1 MNLSEA
7 QQFLQESITSIYT
20 EREASLIVRYLVE
33 DLIGSTYALDQLLDE
48 SQEALIVQ
56 ARARLLNHEPWQYI
70 SGWADFYGL
79 KFKVSNAVLI
89 PRPETEELVSSTL
102 EIIRKGHCNSLMD
115 IGTGSGIIPIT
126 ISKKVKSNLN
136 IYATDI
142 SADALEVAESNAI
155 LHRVDIQFIQ
165 GDILDSKQWVYL
177 PIVDIITSNPPYI
190 GTDEKNLLSAHV
202 INHEPHI
209 ALFAYHNTLEFYDAI
224 SRMAQTIQKSG
235 CKLLLEINE
244 QYGKE
249 VMDVFKNNGLI
260 NINLL
265 QDLQGKDRIVTA
277 EKP

>member
-1 MNLSEA
+1 MNLSDA
-7 QQFLQESITSIYT
+7 RRFLQESITSIYT

-33 DLIGSTYALDQLLDE
+33 DLIGSNLPPDQLLNE
-48 SQEALIVQ
+48 PQETLIIQ
-56 ARARLLNHEPWQYI
+56 ARKRLLKHEPWQYI

-102 EIIRKGHCNSLMD
+102 ELLRKENCNSLLD

-126 ISKKVKSNLN
+126 ISKISKTN
-136 IYATDI
+136 IHVYATDI
-142 SADALEVAESNAI
+142 STDALVIAKSNAL
-155 LHRVDIQFIQ
+155 LHHVDIQFIQ
-165 GDILDSKQWVYL
+165 GDILDSKQWSYL

-209 ALFAYHNTLEFYDAI
+209 ALFAYNNTLEFYDAT
-224 SRMAQTIQKSG
+224 SRMVQTIQKSG
-235 CKLLLEINE
+235 CKLLVEINE
-244 QYGKE
+244 QYGKD

-260 NINLL
+260 NINLI
-265 QDLQGKDRIVTA
+265 QDLQSKDRIVTA

>member
-7 QQFLQESITSIYT
+7 RQFLQESITSMYT

-33 DLIGSTYALDQLLDE
+33 DLIGSNFPHDQLLNV

-56 ARARLLNHEPWQYI
+56 ARERLLNHEPWQYI

-102 EIIRKGHCNSLMD
+102 KLIRKGNSNTLMD

-126 ISKKVKSNLN
+126 ISKNAKINLN
-136 IYATDI
+136 IFATDI
-142 SADALEVAESNAI
+142 SPDALFIAKSNAL
-155 LHRVDIQFIQ
+155 LHHVDIQFIQ
-165 GDILDSKQWVYL
+165 GDILDSKQWINL
-177 PIVDIITSNPPYI
+177 PTVDIITSNPPYI
-190 GTDEKNLLSAHV
+190 GTDEKDQLSAHV
-202 INHEPHI
+202 FNHEPHI
-209 ALFAYHNTLEFYDAI
+209 ALFAYHNTMEFYDAI
-224 SRMAQTIQKSG
+224 SRMAQTVQKPG

-249 VMDVFKNNGLI
+249 VMEVFQKNGLI